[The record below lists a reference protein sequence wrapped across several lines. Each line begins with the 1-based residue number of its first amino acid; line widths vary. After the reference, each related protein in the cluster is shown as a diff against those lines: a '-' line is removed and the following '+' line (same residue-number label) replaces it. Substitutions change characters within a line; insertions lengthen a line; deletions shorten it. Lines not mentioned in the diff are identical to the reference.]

1 MSPTRHARAIPT
13 DVHASSAVRIITN
26 PPIAVK
32 EPFRFDLPAE
42 QLSLVERKTLAALG
56 KDRLG
61 FTPTRPRAQVVPERV
76 KIQQRL
82 MEEEKA
88 REQAK
93 AQAQAPPV
101 APQSV
106 AVA

>member
-1 MSPTRHARAIPT
+1 
-13 DVHASSAVRIITN
+13 VRIITN

-32 EPFRFDLPAE
+32 EPFRFDLPSE

-56 KDRLG
+56 KDRLD
-61 FTPTRPRAQVVPERV
+61 FAPTRPRAEVVPERV

-93 AQAQAPPV
+93 ARTQAPPA